1 MDTNVDS
8 KSGFS
13 EWAKVE
19 LMGRQV
25 VVGLVQEATL
35 AGGAFLR
42 VDVPATGTEK
52 AFTRFYRPEAI
63 YCISPI
69 AEDVARKLVEYYSP
83 APVQRYELPQIAE
96 KVAEP
101 DRSGLNAV
109 VDGDDEDDEDTTF

>member
-1 MDTNVDS
+1 MDTNVES

-42 VDVPATGTEK
+42 VDVPAAGTEK

-69 AEDVARKLVEYYSP
+69 AEDVARKLIEHYSP
-83 APVQRYELPQIAE
+83 APVHRYELPQIAE

-101 DRSGLNAV
+101 GCENGLAA
-109 VDGDDEDDEDTTF
+109 GAEEDDEDPAF